1 MSRLTIKEKQEQE
14 NSFYSYGDAEERWE
28 GDLGS
33 AFRTLTHVGKA
44 TAGAFTAFSD
54 ILQTYHKE
62 DDFTYGEFVVAYYE
76 EALERMKS

>member
-14 NSFYSYGDAEERWE
+14 NSFYSYGDAQKRWE

-33 AFRTLTHVGKA
+33 AFRTLTHMEKDTV
-44 TAGAFTAFSD
+44 GAFSAFAD
-54 ILQTYHKE
+54 ILQTYHK
-62 DDFTYGEFVVAYYE
+62 DDEFTYGEFVVVYYE